1 MSYKISQYTKT
12 KAKQLGV
19 IVKPST
25 NHNKKIDVYKDG
37 EKIASIGS
45 IYHYDFPTYLKIK
58 GKEYAEERQR
68 LYKLR
73 HAKDLSNEGSPGWW
87 SDQLLW

>member
-1 MSYKISQYTKT
+1 MSYQISQYTKK

-19 IVKPST
+19 IVKPSS
-25 NHNKKIDVYKDG
+25 NPKKKIDVFKDDN
-37 EKIASIGS
+37 KIASIGS
-45 IYHYDFPTYLKIK
+45 ISYYDYPTYLKLK
-58 GKEYAEERQR
+58 GKEYAEERRR
-68 LYKLR
+68 LYKIR

>member
-1 MSYKISQYTKT
+1 MSYQISQYTKN

-19 IVKPST
+19 VVKPST
-25 NHNKKIDVYKDG
+25 NSKKKIDVFKDNN
-37 EKIASIGS
+37 KIASIGAIS
-45 IYHYDFPTYLKIK
+45 YQDYPTYLKTK
-58 GKEYAEERQR
+58 GKEYAEERRR

-73 HAKDLSNEGSPGWW
+73 HSKDRTNEGSPGWW

>member
-1 MSYKISQYTKT
+1 MSYQISQYTKK

-19 IVKPST
+19 IVKPSS
-25 NHNKKIDVYKDG
+25 NPKKKIDVFKDDK
-37 EKIASIGS
+37 KIASIGS
-45 IYHYDFPTYLKIK
+45 ISYYDYPTYLKTK
-58 GKEYAEERQR
+58 GKEYAEERRR
-68 LYKLR
+68 LYKIR

>member
-1 MSYKISQYTKT
+1 MSYQISQYTKK

-19 IVKPST
+19 IVKPSS
-25 NHNKKIDVYKDG
+25 NPKKKIDVFKDDK
-37 EKIASIGS
+37 KIASIGS
-45 IYHYDFPTYLKIK
+45 ISYGDYHIFLKTK
-58 GKEYAEERQR
+58 GKEYAEERRR
-68 LYKLR
+68 LYKIR